1 MAYFVKYFEHA
12 FGILLII
19 GGSLFAWEGTRL
31 GYISY
36 RVPGS
41 GFFPVWAGF
50 FMLLGGILMTFQR
63 PVPLQNTA
71 DIVWSKQGLI
81 IATVALYVLMIQYLG
96 TVIGTLIYF
105 VLTLL
110 VIARHSIWTALL
122 CSGISIAII
131 YITFEV
137 WLKIPLALG
146 IFETY

>member
-1 MAYFVKYFEHA
+1 MNYFVKYFERA
-12 FGILLII
+12 FGIFLII
-19 GGSLFAWEGTRL
+19 GGGLFAWEGTRL
-31 GYISY
+31 GYIRY

-41 GFFPVWAGF
+41 GFFPVWAGL
-50 FMLLGGILMTFQR
+50 FMLVGGILMTFRR
-63 PVPLQNTA
+63 PEPLQGAA

-81 IATVALYVLMIQYLG
+81 IATVALYVIMIQYLG
-96 TVIGTLIYF
+96 TVVGTIIYF
-105 VLTLL
+105 TITLL
-110 VIARHSIWTALL
+110 VIARHSIRTVLL

>member
-1 MAYFVKYFEHA
+1 MNYFVKYFELS

-19 GGSLFAWEGTRL
+19 GGALFSWEGTRL
-31 GYISY
+31 GYIRY

-41 GFFPVWAGF
+41 GFFPVWAGL
-50 FMLLGGILMTFQR
+50 FMMVGGILMTFRR
-63 PVPLQNTA
+63 PEPLKGTE
-71 DIVWSKQGLI
+71 DIIWSKQGLI

-96 TVIGTLIYF
+96 TVVGTILYF
-105 VLTLL
+105 TITLL
-110 VIARHSIWTALL
+110 AIARLSIWTVLL
-122 CSGISIAII
+122 CGGISIAII